1 MSATP
6 IGSAICADCGQP
18 FVSIRR
24 SARYCRSACRV
35 AAFRNRRRPASPD
48 LAALLV
54 RAEWAFQLRAEGVI
68 DAEEALLAIVAP
80 GKELVTRSYGA
91 VMAQD

>member
-1 MSATP
+1 M
-6 IGSAICADCGQP
+6 
-18 FVSIRR
+18 
-24 SARYCRSACRV
+24 
-35 AAFRNRRRPASPD
+35 
-48 LAALLV
+48 